1 MAYPKEERN
10 RRFLEDWKVYNLD
23 NEKLGQKYRLTI
35 GGVKA
40 LKQRL
45 REKERSSRGGSPATD
60 QNVASTSTSTSTNPH
75 RETKRMTFWL
85 PEGMIAKIK
94 ARAEGQRETAS
105 QFLRALLDK
114 YLK

>member
-23 NEKLGQKYRLTI
+23 NEKLGQKYRLSV

-45 REKERSSRGGSPATD
+45 REKERSPGGSSPAND
-60 QNVASTSTSTSTNPH
+60 QKVASPSTSPSTNPS
-75 RETKRMTFWL
+75 RGTRRMTFWL
-85 PEGMIAKIK
+85 PEGMITKIK

-105 QFLRALLDK
+105 QFLRALLGK